1 MLGEHNT
8 VTHIVEKTSEQLPD
22 PSIEQVRN
30 IISEYVGLPLGSQEA
45 KNKLE
50 KWGWFMFYGGIG
62 VGKTLAV
69 RGLQHQTNAIVFD
82 LTPENVRE
90 RYTEK
95 SELVRLL
102 WSVIIS
108 AKEFQPAIIMLDDF
122 ETIFSAAKTKKRD
135 PSVAFAARMK
145 KVIADMKKNKLWS
158 KNDRIAVIG
167 CSNKPYD
174 ATMKDCKKLF
184 DKKIYFPYPNYATRK
199 LIINRLIEEKV
210 GKSVSFPYET
220 FAQVT
225 EGFTPGSVIV
235 LLHSLNSVLI
245 RC

>member
-1 MLGEHNT
+1 M
-8 VTHIVEKTSEQLPD
+8 
-22 PSIEQVRN
+22 
-30 IISEYVGLPLGSQEA
+30 
-45 KNKLE
+45 
-50 KWGWFMFYGGIG
+50 
-62 VGKTLAV
+62 
-69 RGLQHQTNAIVFD
+69 
-82 LTPENVRE
+82 RE

-145 KVIADMKKNKLWS
+145 KVIADLKKNKLWS

-174 ATMKDCKKLF
+174 ATLKDCKKLF

-225 EGFTPGSVIV
+225 EGFTPGSVII